1 VLVRIERFGRLAQAG
16 PRTRVVTAGL
26 VLVIAG
32 ALAGW
37 LIPMGPV
44 TTVEALVAVVAALL
58 VGFTIGWLLRTRWA
72 LLLAPV
78 TFMLVFEL
86 ARMRVDGPTVD
97 GIRLDGIY
105 GVLILAAG
113 RGIDGVLMLLPM
125 VVGVAYGVALTRRL
139 QGPADAT
146 PGRHLVRRGLLV
158 VATLAVVALVT
169 GLLRPA
175 STEAIVGSDG
185 EPVSGSIAELVEV
198 RIGGHDQAIMARGV
212 SAEAPVLLYLEGGPG
227 GTGIG
232 RIRNSGEDLER
243 SFVVA
248 TWDQRG
254 TGKSYDALEP
264 RSTLTVDQVVD
275 DTLEVTN
282 YLRDRFGQQ
291 KIYLVGS
298 SWGTTVGVLAVQRSP
313 ELFHAYVGTGQ
324 MVDQFETDTLMY
336 AESLADAV
344 ARGDDAMAGALREL
358 GEPPYDSTLDYP
370 VAIAS
375 NPKWVNFE
383 HGEDYNAAAEY
394 PASLFVAEYTLIEQ
408 LRGMG
413 AIAETFNVLY
423 PQLADTDFR
432 IQVPS
437 LDVPVY
443 VVEGKHEAAGRETL
457 ARQWFDLLSAPSKE
471 YVVFEN
477 SGHTPPS
484 DEPGHFAEFMGDVV
498 QSSVERSQ

>member
-1 VLVRIERFGRLAQAG
+1 
-16 PRTRVVTAGL
+16 
-26 VLVIAG
+26 
-32 ALAGW
+32 
-37 LIPMGPV
+37 
-44 TTVEALVAVVAALL
+44 
-58 VGFTIGWLLRTRWA
+58 
-72 LLLAPV
+72 
-78 TFMLVFEL
+78 
-86 ARMRVDGPTVD
+86 
-97 GIRLDGIY
+97 
-105 GVLILAAG
+105 
-113 RGIDGVLMLLPM
+113 
-125 VVGVAYGVALTRRL
+125 
-139 QGPADAT
+139 
-146 PGRHLVRRGLLV
+146 V

-232 RIRNSGEDLER
+232 RIRNAGEDLER

>member
-1 VLVRIERFGRLAQAG
+1 VLVRIERLDRLAYAG